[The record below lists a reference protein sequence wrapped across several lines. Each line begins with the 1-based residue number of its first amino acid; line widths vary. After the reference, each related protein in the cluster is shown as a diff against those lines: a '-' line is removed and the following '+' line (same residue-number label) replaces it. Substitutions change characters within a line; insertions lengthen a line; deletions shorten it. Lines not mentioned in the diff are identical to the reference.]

1 MHESGQTTNFS
12 WDEPNFNLGRPKSSE
27 DRVEDASKRSTESD
41 QKAVLIKILPKYK
54 FLIY

>member
-1 MHESGQTTNFS
+1 MWKLYMIF
-12 WDEPNFNLGRPKSSE
+12 EPNKEFMENLSLQ
-27 DRVEDASKRSTESD
+27 RSTESD